1 MRKHIKSHKIIGGV
15 ALSLSLSVSHGALAQ
30 DNIPQGDAAEEADDN
45 VIVVRARKKVES
57 LQDIPLS
64 VSVLDDE
71 DINKRGIKDL
81 RDAAKFTPGIIFE
94 NGFSL
99 NDTRIV
105 IRGLSPTRGR
115 SNAAI
120 LVDGIDFTTEAVAS
134 AGAGQLFDQRL
145 LDLQAIEIVKGPQSA
160 LYGRSAFAG
169 AVQYV
174 TRDPSGELGAS
185 LRGSIGEFGRYS
197 ISGNIDVPLGDN
209 FGLLLNGTYWDDDSF
224 HTDALTG
231 GPLGGG
237 EGFGLGAKI
246 KIDVADNL
254 TLKARVSYLDDEVD
268 PQATIFFRAN
278 TVLAPPASAFTIN
291 GGPIAPGPFA
301 VSSFFPVMSVMS
313 VMLTA
318 GLAASLPIRETVSLI
333 PVASGRFSQPH
344 FLPNGMSVSVIS
356 SCSQAIWTE
365 TAGSL
370 SMATR
375 MCSPMLQAIWILRAA
390 VGKPIRAPTMKFSA
404 RKCAFQRI

>member
-1 MRKHIKSHKIIGGV
+1 VRKHIKSHKIIGGV

-278 TVLAPPASAFTIN
+278 TVLAPPASAFNIN
-291 GGPIAPGPFA
+291 GGPIAQGPLRFHP
-301 VSSFFPVMSVMS
+301 FFPVMS

-333 PVASGRFSQPH
+333 PVASGRFS
-344 FLPNGMSVSVIS
+344 
-356 SCSQAIWTE
+356 
-365 TAGSL
+365 
-370 SMATR
+370 
-375 MCSPMLQAIWILRAA
+375 
-390 VGKPIRAPTMKFSA
+390 
-404 RKCAFQRI
+404 